1 MSNEKLFRSCAA
13 QVAAQII
20 RHANTRKRTK
30 PFHHVQTKL
39 RVELEVERTMK
50 HLCIAL
56 AIGLAL
62 SAPAIHAQVM
72 ATIGPV
78 TADSVGLPP
87 QPPFITLLGMAN
99 PGKLVT
105 DPSIPPKGA
114 VREVFHEELRAIP
127 SPAGPAGSVEAS
139 VRTKY
144 DEQGRVIERI
154 ENRFGNETDDVYRY
168 QGDRVVGIETTCP
181 DAKKPQ
187 PTAWN
192 YWTWDSRGKL
202 TEYRRGRGT
211 EIQNH
216 EVGFQYDSQGRLL
229 GFDYKQ
235 GKNDQ
240 LFSHTDISYSSD
252 GKTVVVTQTFTGTK
266 IVDRSTR
273 TLDEK
278 GRVVRVALD
287 REGRAA
293 NNEASI
299 ILFQYDQQDRL
310 VSQTTNAAG
319 FSDSGAEQ
327 DLPPGTISIAYD
339 DKLHGKTTKY
349 SFPGEG
355 DMETFVT
362 QDDGGATTGFAMK
375 AASEQTFSAI
385 RCEYDRQGN
394 WTRCRQIS
402 QSDGPRISKDFRR
415 TITYR

>member
-1 MSNEKLFRSCAA
+1 MH
-13 QVAAQII
+13 AQI
-20 RHANTRKRTK
+20 
-30 PFHHVQTKL
+30 
-39 RVELEVERTMK
+39 
-50 HLCIAL
+50 
-56 AIGLAL
+56 
-62 SAPAIHAQVM
+62 M

-87 QPPFITLLGMAN
+87 QPPFITLLGIAS
-99 PGKLVT
+99 PGKLAT

-114 VREVFHEELRAIP
+114 AREVFYEELRAIT

-144 DEQGRVIERI
+144 DEQGRVIEKI

-168 QGDRVVGIETTCP
+168 QGGLLVSIETNYP
-181 DAKKPQ
+181 NARKPQ
-187 PTAWN
+187 PIAWN
-192 YWTWDSRGKL
+192 YWTYDSRGRL

-216 EVGFQYDSQGRLL
+216 EVGFRYDNQGRLL

-235 GKNDQ
+235 GRDDQ

-252 GKTVVVTQTFTGTK
+252 GKTVVVTQTFAGTK

-278 GRVVRVALD
+278 GRVVQVALAS
-287 REGRAA
+287 EGRAA
-293 NNEASI
+293 DKEASI
-299 ILFQYDQQDRL
+299 ILFRYDERGRL
-310 VSQTTNAAG
+310 VEQTTNAAG

-327 DLPPGTISIAYD
+327 DLPPGTISITYD
-339 DKLHGKTTKY
+339 DTLHGKTTKY
-349 SFPGEG
+349 SSPGEG

-362 QDDGGATTGFAMK
+362 QDDGGATTGFGIK
-375 AASEQTFSAI
+375 AASERTFSAI

-402 QSDGPRISKDFRR
+402 QSDGPRISKDFHR